1 MEISYKEALK
11 YSSWSSDTIRVMWV
25 IRQPFWDSHLAVL
38 YGKCQVLSEISSD
51 EEQLEVRDE
60 YAALQPGK
68 YLPAQ
73 ALLMKGL
80 FYSLLQTKFRNGGQ
94 SLNGG
99 LAHQLHPEYQLY
111 S

>member
-1 MEISYKEALK
+1 M
-11 YSSWSSDTIRVMWV
+11 
-25 IRQPFWDSHLAVL
+25 L
-38 YGKCQVLSEISSD
+38 YGKCQVLSEISSN

-60 YAALQPGK
+60 HAALQPGK

-80 FYSLLQTKFRNGGQ
+80 FYSLLQTKLRNGGQ

-111 S
+111 SQLLGTQKYNILYFLSVMKSQCLL